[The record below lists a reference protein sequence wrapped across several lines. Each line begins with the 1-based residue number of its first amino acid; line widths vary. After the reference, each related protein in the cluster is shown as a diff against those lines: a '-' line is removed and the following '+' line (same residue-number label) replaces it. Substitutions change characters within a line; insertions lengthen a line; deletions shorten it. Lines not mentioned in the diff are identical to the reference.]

1 MQEIAEILT
10 GKEFL
15 LNGIKSPLKS
25 RNSFPDIGYK
35 HLPYTPRSEE
45 PKLRCFILSNLCFYK
60 TEMYPFAFYFH
71 LRVFVLPILELLT
84 QTASI
89 SLSRS
94 IQH

>member
-25 RNSFPDIGYK
+25 RNAFPDIGYK

-45 PKLRCFILSNLCFYK
+45 PPCICRIWIAACD
-60 TEMYPFAFYFH
+60 
-71 LRVFVLPILELLT
+71 VLDWLT
-84 QTASI
+84 AEI
-89 SLSRS
+89 SVAEIIGSSSVVL
-94 IQH
+94 IKKHK

>member
-45 PKLRCFILSNLCFYK
+45 PIMAVPRSDRLYHRRQKSKKNEGY
-60 TEMYPFAFYFH
+60 YFKVV
-71 LRVFVLPILELLT
+71 RN
-84 QTASI
+84 
-89 SLSRS
+89 SRGV
-94 IQH
+94 

>member
-45 PKLRCFILSNLCFYK
+45 PKWIPYK
-60 TEMYPFAFYFH
+60 
-71 LRVFVLPILELLT
+71 LL
-84 QTASI
+84 
-89 SLSRS
+89 
-94 IQH
+94 